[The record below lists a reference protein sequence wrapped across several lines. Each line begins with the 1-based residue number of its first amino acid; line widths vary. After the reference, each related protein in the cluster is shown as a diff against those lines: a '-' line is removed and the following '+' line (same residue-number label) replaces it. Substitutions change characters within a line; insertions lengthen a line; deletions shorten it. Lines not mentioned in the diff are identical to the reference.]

1 MTSLILQAFYLALPA
16 YFANMA
22 PVIFAKVG
30 LLKSLAR
37 PIDNGRK
44 LGSDYIFGS
53 GKTWRGIIS
62 AVILS
67 IIISGIQAWLFGWD
81 FFRSISVVDYPH
93 KWLIFGCLAGL
104 GAILGDL
111 FKSFLKRRV
120 GILSGRSWPIFDQ
133 LDFIVGFFLFT
144 YLLVRPSWQLIIAVF
159 VLTLVLHPLT
169 NVIAYVLK
177 IKEVWW

>member
-22 PVIFAKVG
+22 PVIFAKMG

-111 FKSFLKRRV
+111 FKSFLKGVLAFSLV
-120 GILSGRSWPIFDQ
+120 GLGQYLTSWILSSVF
-133 LDFIVGFFLFT
+133 FFL
-144 YLLVRPSWQLIIAVF
+144 LIYWSGQVGS
-159 VLTLVLHPLT
+159 
-169 NVIAYVLK
+169 
-177 IKEVWW
+177 

>member
-62 AVILS
+62 AVILG

-93 KWLIFGCLAGL
+93 IWPVFGFLAGL

-120 GILSGRSWPIFDQ
+120 NIASGRPWPVFDQ
-133 LDFIVGFFLFT
+133 LDFIAGFFVFI
-144 YLLVRPSWQLIIAVF
+144 YLLVRPSWHLMLIAAI
-159 VLTLVLHPLT
+159 LTLILHPLT
-169 NVIAYVLK
+169 NLVAYILR
-177 IKEVWW
+177 IKVWW